1 MKLQSMQIALTLAAL
16 SAGVALADGSST
28 PPPANSAAPSTA
40 ARPMMRRMP
49 DPVAIAQHRLTRLR
63 AALSL
68 TDAQQ
73 PAWQTFADKVM
84 AQAHLRQ
91 DERKAMEN
99 APDEAP
105 APQRMAHAAEMMQQ
119 HAHSMSD
126 VAAAA
131 QRLYDLL
138 TAEQRKTFDDM
149 AGWRRIHM
157 RARAGNASAPAAAQ

>member
-16 SAGVALADGSST
+16 SAGVALADSSPT
-28 PPPANSAAPSTA
+28 PPPAGSAVPPAA

-49 DPVAIAQHRLTRLR
+49 DPVAIAHRRLAR
-63 AALSL
+63 LKAALNP
-68 TDAQQ
+68 TDTQQ
-73 PAWQTFADKVM
+73 PAWQAFADKVV
-84 AQAHLRQ
+84 AQAQLMQ

-126 VAAAA
+126 VATAA

-138 TAEQRKTFDDM
+138 TPEQRKTFDNM

-157 RARAGNASAPAAAQ
+157 RARAGNPPAPAAAQ